1 MGIEIER
8 KFLVAGE
15 QWRHGAL
22 GIPYAQGYLSR
33 GTGRTVR
40 VRLAGS
46 DAFLTIKGPVT
57 GISRA
62 EFEYPIPQQDARE
75 MLPLCDGPIVQKIRF
90 KIPHE
95 GHVWEVDEFEGE
107 NAGLILAEVELQSAD
122 EAVALPPWIGE
133 EVTGDARYYN
143 SNLAVNPFRQWD

>member
-1 MGIEIER
+1 M
-8 KFLVAGE
+8 
-15 QWRHGAL
+15 
-22 GIPYAQGYLSR
+22 
-33 GTGRTVR
+33 
-40 VRLAGS
+40 RLAGS